1 MINKFITV
9 LLTAAMFLAIF
20 SACEETDFKGLYTPP
35 KPPEI
40 GDKRTYEC
48 KGKPG
53 GEAYSWNSVSEYEQT
68 WNGSSWEPVDDPDT
82 EYGDKFYPSSTSCQY
97 TCATCYTWNYSEC
110 VSNPNCVTRT
120 YYCQPKPEGEEYE
133 WNTVSEYKQESTDQ
147 GASYYPSD
155 DPSTEYND
163 SPSTTSCQF
172 KCAQGFIWNGSICT
186 KAATGSRTYEC
197 PDPLPDTNGAYVW
210 NSVQS
215 YNQETY
221 DDGVTWNPP
230 DDPETEYNEEGSVTS
245 CRFKCNTGYSWNGS
259 ECVYVNWESAVG
271 YQWLKAPNGM
281 TYEDANTFCSNNGGY
296 IPAIDQLK
304 QLIQNCSQTVY
315 GGTCTATNSCVS
327 WSSCR
332 NADCDGCT
340 MQSSGYYS
348 VFGDESWFWSS
359 TQLSDQE
366 AAAYT
371 INFDTGAINMSV
383 INSTYTGNVRCIK

>member
-1 MINKFITV
+1 MINKFITI

-20 SACEETDFKGLYTPP
+20 SACEETDFKGLYAP
-35 KPPEI
+35 KKP
-40 GDKRTYEC
+40 GDTRTYEC
-48 KGKPG
+48 KDKPG
-53 GEAYSWNSVSEYEQT
+53 GEGYAWNGVSEYEQI
-68 WNGSSWEPVDDPDT
+68 WNGSSWEPADDPDT
-82 EYGDKFYPSSTSCQY
+82 EYGDKFYPSSTSCQF

-210 NSVQS
+210 NTAQS

-221 DDGVTWNPP
+221 DDGATWNPP

-259 ECVYVNWESAVG
+259 ECVYLNWEYGAG
-271 YQWLKAPNGM
+271 YQWIKANSPM
-281 TYEDANTFCSNNGGY
+281 TYANGQAFCGNNGGVY
-296 IPAIDQLK
+296 ASLDQMRLI
-304 QLIQNCSQTVY
+304 IQNCAETIS
-315 GGTCTATNSCVS
+315 GGTCQVT
-327 WSSCR
+327 SSC
-332 NADCDGCT
+332 NS
-340 MQSSGYYS
+340 QSTCKTTPCECIQGAQDYCL
-348 VFGDESWFWSS
+348 
-359 TQLSDQE
+359 LSDASIFGE
-366 AAAYT
+366 FWTSSIVSDVSASVWT
-371 INFDTGAINMSV
+371 VNFSNASIGYKNYEEGGQAEV
-383 INSTYTGNVRCIK
+383 FCIK